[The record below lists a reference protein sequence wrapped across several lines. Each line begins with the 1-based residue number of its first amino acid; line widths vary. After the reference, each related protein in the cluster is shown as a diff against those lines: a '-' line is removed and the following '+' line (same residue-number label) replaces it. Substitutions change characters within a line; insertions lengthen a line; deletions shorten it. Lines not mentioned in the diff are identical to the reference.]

1 MAHYRIIDLKTGAF
15 DVLPLGE
22 AASLAMLDPDVIAWA
37 IEEHG
42 VCETDCHQ
50 ITEYEFLQENGR
62 IDLQTLPALPSLE
75 EFEAWLAER

>member
-15 DVLPLGE
+15 DVLPLDE
-22 AASLAMLDPDVIAWA
+22 AANLALLDPEVVEWA
-37 IEEHG
+37 IEQHG

-62 IDLQTLPALPSLE
+62 INLRSLPVLPSPQ
-75 EFEAWLAER
+75 EFEELLAGR